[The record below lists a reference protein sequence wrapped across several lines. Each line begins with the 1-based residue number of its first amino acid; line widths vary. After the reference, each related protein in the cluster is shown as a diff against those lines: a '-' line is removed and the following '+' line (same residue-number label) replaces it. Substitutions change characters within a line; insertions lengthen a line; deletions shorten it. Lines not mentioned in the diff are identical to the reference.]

1 MTHKILVVDD
11 EPAIV
16 KILKAFLIKRG
27 FEVIDAVG
35 GEKALEVLNSK
46 IDFDMLIVDMKMPKV
61 KGIDVLR
68 RMKDLNKK
76 EPVIIL
82 SGSIDVKRYENELK
96 DLGYGHSE
104 YLIKPIDLEV
114 LLEKI
119 KQALR
124 IDSE

>member
-1 MTHKILVVDD
+1 MTYKILVVDD
-11 EPAIV
+11 EPDII
-16 KILKAFLIKRG
+16 KILKTFLTKMG
-27 FEVIDAVG
+27 FEVIDALG
-35 GEKALEVLNSK
+35 GERALEILDSN

-68 RMKDLNKK
+68 RMKDLNKQK
-76 EPVIIL
+76 PVIIL
-82 SGSIDVKRYENELK
+82 SGSIDIAKHEDKLR

-119 KQALR
+119 KQALG